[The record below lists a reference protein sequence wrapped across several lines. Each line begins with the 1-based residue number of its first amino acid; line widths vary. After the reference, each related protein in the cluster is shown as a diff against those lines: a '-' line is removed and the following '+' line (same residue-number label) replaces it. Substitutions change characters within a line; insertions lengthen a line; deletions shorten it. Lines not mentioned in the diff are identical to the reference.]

1 MSDSIAHTA
10 EHFAARP
17 GHTLGAYP
25 ELRPPV
31 AGRID
36 EWLNGLAAPL
46 SRGAKTSRARGK
58 RFVAAVNAHADEF
71 KAMSAAELAAC
82 LSTLRIDM
90 RKAGLRP
97 DLTARAFAIVREY
110 ADRTLGL
117 RHYDCQVLGGWAIL
131 EGMLAEMETGEGK
144 TLTATLPACAA
155 AFAGI
160 PVHVITVNDYL
171 AERDREL
178 MSPLYA
184 VLGIDTAAVT
194 ENVRRPD
201 DRRAG
206 YAADIV
212 YCTNKQLV
220 FDYLRDQ
227 VKIGERRYALYR
239 VLDKL
244 RRRPAEVNDGLL
256 LRGLC
261 FAIVDE
267 ADSVLVDEARTPLKL
282 SAPTESGLDEAI
294 YVDAVAAVRQLERD
308 ADFSVAVAADEITL
322 FESGERRV
330 EEFLAG
336 RHGYFD
342 SRRRRNAIVR
352 QALVACHCFKL
363 DRDYLV
369 RDGEVQII
377 DEHTGRAMPDRTWEL
392 GLHQLIEAKE
402 GLEISKP
409 AKTIARITYQRFFRR
424 YHRVGA
430 MSGTAREVVD
440 ELWSV
445 YELAVF
451 RVPPNKPSQR
461 VDLGT
466 EIHAS
471 ESAKWV
477 AIVER
482 IRSYLDEGRP
492 VLVGT
497 RSLASSE
504 ALSALLDEARI
515 DHDVLNARND
525 LEEAAIV
532 ARAGESGRVTVATNM
547 AGRGTDI
554 KLGPGVEEK
563 GGLHVIVAECNDAG
577 RIDRQLKGRAGR
589 QGQPGSTE
597 TVVSWAEEVLQKC
610 GPGPARYVAN
620 RLRSGQ
626 KSLGSRLDRRVLRWL
641 QASTERRHA
650 SLRRALLR
658 QDQRLDE
665 VFAFSGSR
673 E

>member
-1 MSDSIAHTA
+1 MA
-10 EHFAARP
+10 ELADHFIARP

-25 ELRPPV
+25 ELRPAAP
-31 AGRID
+31 GRVD
-36 EWLNGLAAPL
+36 EVLAGLAAPL
-46 SRGAKTSRARGK
+46 TRATRTSAARGR
-58 RFVAAVNAHADEF
+58 RFLAEVNALGDEF
-71 KAMSAAELAAC
+71 KAMSAGELAVCVDA
-82 LSTLRIDM
+82 LRAEM

-97 DLTARAFAIVREY
+97 DLSARAFAIVREY

-117 RHYDCQVLGGWAIL
+117 RHFDCQVLGGWAIL
-131 EGMLAEMETGEGK
+131 EGMLAEMDTGEGK

-171 AERDREL
+171 AERDRQL

-194 ENVRRPD
+194 GNDKRPD

-206 YAADIV
+206 YLADVV
-212 YCTNKQLV
+212 YTTNKQLV

-227 VKIGERRYALYR
+227 VEIGARRDPIYR

-244 RRRPAEVNDGLL
+244 RREPAGAGGGLL

-267 ADSVLVDEARTPLKL
+267 ADSVLIDEARTPLKL
-282 SAPTESGLDEAI
+282 SAPTQSGLDEAV
-294 YVDAVAAVRQLERD
+294 YREAVDAMRELEID
-308 ADFSVAVAADEITL
+308 ADFSVALAADDVTL
-322 FESGERRV
+322 FESGERKIEARL
-330 EEFLAG
+330 EG
-336 RHGYFD
+336 RHPYFD

-352 QALVACHCFKL
+352 QAIVACHCFKL

-402 GLEISKP
+402 GLDISKP
-409 AKTIARITYQRFFRR
+409 SKTIARITYQRFFRR

-430 MSGTAREVVD
+430 MSGTAREVAD

-445 YELAVF
+445 YALAVF
-451 RVPPNKPSQR
+451 RVPPNRPSQR
-461 VDLGT
+461 LDLPTRVYPTQADKWQAVVERVRDLG
-466 EIHAS
+466 
-471 ESAKWV
+471 ES
-477 AIVER
+477 
-482 IRSYLDEGRP
+482 GRP

-497 RSLASSE
+497 RSLGASE
-504 ALSALLDEARI
+504 TLSVLLGELGI
-515 DHDVLNARND
+515 EHDVLNARND
-525 LEEAAIV
+525 REEAAIV
-532 ARAGESGRVTVATNM
+532 ARAGEAGRVTVATNM

-554 KLGPGVEEK
+554 KLGEGVEEL
-563 GGLHVIVAECNDAG
+563 GGLHVIVAEFNDAA

-589 QGQPGSTE
+589 QGQPGSAE
-597 TVVSWAEEVLQKC
+597 TLVSWADEACQKC
-610 GPGPARYVAN
+610 GPGPARYVSNHIA
-620 RLRSGQ
+620 SGG
-626 KSLGSRLDRRVLRWL
+626 LGLGAGFDRRVLRWL

-650 SLRRALLR
+650 RLRKALLR
-658 QDQRLDE
+658 QDQKLDE